1 MISVYGLEASQKCI
15 TPSACTAVVELV
27 VLAVSSA
34 GPFSYL
40 VAFEL
45 SGSSEC
51 IAAICPSYL
60 MCRKVGPC
68 LLLVLAYKVYRV
80 CTVQGSFSRPK
91 CMEKQGIGRLLN
103 SEVTSRHG
111 KS

>member
-34 GPFSYL
+34 GPFSFL

-60 MCRKVGPC
+60 MQEGWPVPAASAS
-68 LLLVLAYKVYRV
+68 LQSL
-80 CTVQGSFSRPK
+80 
-91 CMEKQGIGRLLN
+91 
-103 SEVTSRHG
+103 
-111 KS
+111 